1 MPRPVVAGGGSSRP
15 LANTRAPAAL
25 PVGAAAPTVQPWLR
39 PQGALSG
46 MGNDTDSPFR
56 GAVDDVRYEARPE
69 WLAGRNWWRIYVAG
83 NPKVLVRYRESAIE
97 AGRALAADEARFRR
111 EAAAGG

>member
-1 MPRPVVAGGGSSRP
+1 MTMAS
-15 LANTRAPAAL
+15 
-25 PVGAAAPTVQPWLR
+25 GA
-39 PQGALSG
+39 
-46 MGNDTDSPFR
+46 
-56 GAVDDVRYEARPE
+56 DDVAFHGRVDEIAFEARPE

-111 EAAAGG
+111 EAAGSA